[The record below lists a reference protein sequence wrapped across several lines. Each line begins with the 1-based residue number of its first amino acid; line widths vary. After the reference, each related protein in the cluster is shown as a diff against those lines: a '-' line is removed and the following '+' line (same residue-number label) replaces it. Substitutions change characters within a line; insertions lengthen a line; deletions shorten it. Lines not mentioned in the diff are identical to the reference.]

1 MAIVRHCRRS
11 ATHHPFLQRRRGEH
25 FQLGRAS
32 FVAADADAYAT
43 FLSPPHIVDLLTEG
57 CGTIERPKCEFI
69 LSICMNFV
77 VKMKNNN
84 ISHPSPPSSLC
95 LQPPTLRQPPPC
107 LILSS
112 NHALIIF
119 KQQYINNNQPPQG
132 KHSSHRRSNHIQQ
145 QSKLQATA
153 SF

>member
-1 MAIVRHCRRS
+1 MAIVCHCRRS

-32 FVAADADAYAT
+32 FVAADAYAT

-84 ISHPSPPSSLC
+84 ISHPSPPPSLR

-132 KHSSHRRSNHIQQ
+132 KLSNHRQQ
-145 QSKLQATA
+145 QSYLQATA
-153 SF
+153 SFQSTKQ